1 MVMAATKQEII
12 AKLRQDII
20 ALEGFR
26 PAQPGA
32 NSGFGLGQLEKAF
45 PNRIFPTGAIHE
57 FLSTKPEETSACG
70 ALISGLVG
78 QLLMQGGV
86 CIWISFTR
94 RVYPPALKS
103 FGVDPDR
110 VIFVDTHRQKDVL
123 WVTEEALK
131 CEGVAAV
138 ICETNRLSL
147 DESRR
152 LQLAVEQSH
161 VTGFVLRKDVKAINA
176 TACVARWKVKPVR
189 SKLRAGMPGVGFPR
203 WNVEL
208 QKVRNG
214 IPGNW
219 TFEWRNRTFHQI
231 IEQKQIPDLRQYA

>member
-1 MVMAATKQEII
+1 MDATKQEII

-32 NSGFGLGQLEKAF
+32 NSTFGLGPLENAF
-45 PNRIFPTGAIHE
+45 PNQIFPTGAIHE
-57 FLSTKPEETSACG
+57 FLSTRPEETSACG
-70 ALISGLVG
+70 ALISGLVA
-78 QLLMQGGV
+78 QLLRQGGV
-86 CIWISFTR
+86 CIWVSFTR

-103 FGVDPDR
+103 FGLEPDR
-110 VIFVDTHRQKDVL
+110 VIFVDTSRQKDVL

-138 ICETNRLSL
+138 ICETQRLSL

-161 VTGFVLRKDVKAINA
+161 VTGFVLRKDVKVITP
-176 TACVARWKVKPVR
+176 TACTARWKVKPVR
-189 SKLRAGMPGVGFPR
+189 SKLRPGMPGVGYPR
-203 WNVEL
+203 WHVEL
-208 QKVRNG
+208 QKVKNG
-214 IPGNW
+214 SPGNW
-219 TFEWRNRTFHQI
+219 TFEWRNRSFHEI
-231 IEQKQIPDLRQYA
+231 TEQKQNPDLRKYA